1 VSVLSVNLQ
10 KAIDQIPV
18 KEHAAE
24 AQPLTEQ
31 FEAIKDRKP
40 GPKLLRDILPIVL
53 ARLGVG
59 AVQSPESG
67 EADLT

>member
-1 VSVLSVNLQ
+1 VDLQ

-31 FEAIKDRKP
+31 FEAIKDRKR
-40 GPKLLRDILPIVL
+40 GPQLLRDILMIVL
-53 ARLGVG
+53 AQPGVG
-59 AVQSPESG
+59 SIQSSESG